1 MAASTAWCAPAFSLA
16 VLCGADFEYCRQ
28 FDQLG
33 LVLVGVVL
41 AEQQFPA
48 RGEFGAHS
56 GCRPAS
62 IAAIRPGEFRNGQR
76 CVHGLLR
83 KVLSAPTAGT
93 AVAYLYCVRRLS
105 GRLCSRGFERLCRVS
120 RAAVLR
126 VVHSGL
132 MDRHPE
138 FLVHLCGSGE
148 WDSAKRAGEL
158 CPQSLTEVGFIHL
171 STPQQVHLPANRLF
185 PGRTDV
191 LLLHLDPDRLGSP
204 VLWEPGVVGDP
215 ESMVFPH
222 LYGPLPLDA
231 VTGVVRY
238 SADAAGK
245 FPQYRASPV
254 P

>member
-1 MAASTAWCAPAFSLA
+1 
-16 VLCGADFEYCRQ
+16 
-28 FDQLG
+28 
-33 LVLVGVVL
+33 
-41 AEQQFPA
+41 
-48 RGEFGAHS
+48 
-56 GCRPAS
+56 
-62 IAAIRPGEFRNGQR
+62 
-76 CVHGLLR
+76 
-83 KVLSAPTAGT
+83 
-93 AVAYLYCVRRLS
+93 
-105 GRLCSRGFERLCRVS
+105 
-120 RAAVLR
+120 
-126 VVHSGL
+126 

-238 SADAAGK
+238 SADAAGEI
-245 FPQYRASPV
+245 PPNRAGPA